1 MVAVLM
7 SHLMGAEYSNA
18 NIDSIYFF
26 TKNVA
31 NDKAGCGD
39 GRLCAA
45 VEMLTDMSHFY
56 DL

>member
-7 SHLMGAEYSNA
+7 SHLLGADDSNA
-18 NIDSIYFF
+18 NIDSIYLL
-26 TKNVA
+26 TKSVA

-39 GRLCAA
+39 GRLCAT

>member
-1 MVAVLM
+1 M
-7 SHLMGAEYSNA
+7 SHLLGADDSNA
-18 NIDSIYFF
+18 NIDSIYLL
-26 TKNVA
+26 TKSVA